1 LLIVF
6 SPTLFKTPFAE
17 ISYLY
22 YAQLELSKTNAV
34 AVTGPLNVG
43 SQFANPETE
52 SVRWLRTNQIGD
64 TTAVIVNASGKLE
77 LLNNDDAI
85 GSLSGAGKVL
95 LGTATLTTG
104 GDNTSTSYGGFIAGV
119 GGKLT
124 KTGAGTF
131 TLTTNNSYTGATT
144 VNGGVLLVHGQ
155 QPQSAVSL
163 LTGGTIGGNGRVG
176 SISALNGHVAPGA
189 SPGKLSSGNLS
200 FFSPSS
206 LLKIEINGTNA
217 GVSFDQVDVNG
228 SVLLMGGGLALSMNI
243 VGFVSN
249 QYILVKNDG
258 VDPVSGTFTGL
269 AEGASVT
276 NNGVVFS
283 ITYHG
288 GDGNDVVLIQQTLGT
303 SSQFGNIRRDSG
315 GRINLSGAGIPGVT
329 YTVEATQNLN
339 PPAQW
344 QEIGTALASGS
355 GQLMFTDGNAPNYPI
370 RFYRFRLP

>member
-1 LLIVF
+1 M
-6 SPTLFKTPFAE
+6 
-17 ISYLY
+17 
-22 YAQLELSKTNAV
+22 
-34 AVTGPLNVG
+34 
-43 SQFANPETE
+43 
-52 SVRWLRTNQIGD
+52 
-64 TTAVIVNASGKLE
+64 
-77 LLNNDDAI
+77 
-85 GSLSGAGKVL
+85 
-95 LGTATLTTG
+95 
-104 GDNTSTSYGGFIAGV
+104 
-119 GGKLT
+119 
-124 KTGAGTF
+124 
-131 TLTTNNSYTGATT
+131 
-144 VNGGVLLVHGQ
+144 NGGVLLVHGQ
-155 QPQSAVSL
+155 QSQSAVSL

-217 GVSFDQVDVNG
+217 GVTFDQVDVSG
-228 SVLLMGGGLALSMNI
+228 SVLLMGGGLGLSMNI
-243 VGFVSN
+243 IGAVSN
-249 QYILVKNDG
+249 QYLVVKNDG
-258 VDPVSGTFTGL
+258 ADLVNGTFSSL

-303 SSQFGNIRRDSG
+303 PPQFGIIQRDTG

-329 YTVEATQNLN
+329 YTVEAAENLN

-344 QEIGTALASGS
+344 QDIGTALANGT
-355 GQLMFTDGNAPNYPI
+355 GQLMFTDGNAPNFPI